1 MQVLVW
7 TERSEALAPAGMVT
21 AGAVTC
27 RLLARLDSLDGPA
40 LARLSMVATRDLL
53 VLMGATD
60 DLPWVN
66 GARYCAPEPA
76 AHNLWVPTNMAPV
89 LPADLIRRSAAGRA
103 GDGALLLWPAP
114 EQFVPLA
121 AARSLTPAL
130 LGWLAEQCA

>member
-1 MQVLVW
+1 MQVLLW

-21 AGAVTC
+21 AGTVTR
-27 RLLARLDSLDGPA
+27 RLQTRLSALDGPA
-40 LARLSMVATRDLL
+40 LARLSVVATRDLL
-53 VLMGATD
+53 VLMGAAD

-76 AHNLWVPTNMAPV
+76 AHSLWVPTNMAPV
-89 LPADLIRRSAAGRA
+89 LPADLIRRSMTGRA

-114 EQFVPLA
+114 EQFVPLD

-130 LGWLAEQCA
+130 LGWLAEQYA